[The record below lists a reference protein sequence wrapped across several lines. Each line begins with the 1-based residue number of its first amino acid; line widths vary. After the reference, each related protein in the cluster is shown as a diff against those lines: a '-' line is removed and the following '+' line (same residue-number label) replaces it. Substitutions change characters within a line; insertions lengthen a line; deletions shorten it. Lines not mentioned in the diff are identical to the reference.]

1 MDDGE
6 SAGAYKQDIWGPAAF
21 ELYGVA
27 AIGILGFEVDSEAEA
42 RNQTRSFAE
51 AFGRA
56 MESIAAVALAGEGL
70 IGTILKVAGL
80 TLSGMLAVLAV
91 IAGIILVS
99 VIFWSS
105 WAPADLIA
113 LDLMGL
119 DALSAWERTD
129 PEKTLPPDVSRLF
142 ADDIGGGGVVAQGSV
157 LITVTEQAKPKI
169 HKTGDAT
176 ATWIQEN
183 TYDTPE
189 HGEDA
194 SYTLEF
200 RLAKS

>member
-1 MDDGE
+1 
-6 SAGAYKQDIWGPAAF
+6 
-21 ELYGVA
+21 
-27 AIGILGFEVDSEAEA
+27 
-42 RNQTRSFAE
+42 
-51 AFGRA
+51 
-56 MESIAAVALAGEGL
+56 
-70 IGTILKVAGL
+70 
-80 TLSGMLAVLAV
+80 MLAVLAV

-176 ATWIQEN
+176 ATWVQEN